1 RIDGL
6 PLRGR
11 TRMNTPPPP
20 PGEMSFEQALAELES
35 VVRALEDG
43 NLALEESL
51 ARYELG
57 VSLLKRCYGQLR
69 QGERPIPLLTGA
81 DGEGRPVTQPFEH
94 SAVEPDN
101 GRTPRRRPTE
111 R

>member
-1 RIDGL
+1 
-6 PLRGR
+6 
-11 TRMNTPPPP
+11 MNTPPPP

-51 ARYELG
+51 ARYESG

-69 QGERPIPLLTGA
+69 QAEQRILLLAGV
-81 DGEGRPVTQPFEH
+81 DEEGRPVTQPFEQ

-101 GRTPRRRPTE
+101 GRTPRRRPPE